1 MNDARLFSTLHH
13 VCVVVR
19 DIEKSVAYY
28 ESVGVGPWHDYPP
41 LESYQDDLTVPD
53 REAFFGLKY
62 KYANLGNVQI
72 QLCEPGEGGSPQ
84 WRFLDSRGEGVFHLG
99 FMVPDADDAET
110 EAAKL
115 GIEPLMRGRQADG
128 CGFTYFDTAE
138 HGAGVILEVRSV
150 TSF

>member
-13 VCVVVR
+13 VCVVVC

-72 QLCEPGEGGSPQ
+72 QLCEPGEGEAPSGASWTRAARGSSTSASWFPT
-84 WRFLDSRGEGVFHLG
+84 RMTRRPRPRSSASN
-99 FMVPDADDAET
+99 PSCADDRRTAAVSPTSTPRST
-110 EAAKL
+110 EPA
-115 GIEPLMRGRQADG
+115 
-128 CGFTYFDTAE
+128 
-138 HGAGVILEVRSV
+138 
-150 TSF
+150 